1 MNNREIAKEYIRLIM
16 KIKKYIKM
24 HIMEKGESCI
34 TEQQFR
40 TLLSLKNMG
49 KSALKELSKNV
60 HVSTSS
66 LCTMLNK
73 LVDKGYVSREI
84 DIKDRRNTYYI
95 LTPTGQLFLNNELE
109 KRLDL
114 IESKIDKLDESKKKK
129 FLVCIKELE
138 DILEEIK

>member
-1 MNNREIAKEYIRLIM
+1 MNNREIAKEYIHLIM
-16 KIKKYIKM
+16 KIKKSMRM
-24 HIMEKGESCI
+24 HMMEKGESCI

-49 KSALKELSKNV
+49 KSALKELSRNV

-73 LVDKGYVSREI
+73 LVDKDYVEREI
-84 DIKDRRNTYYI
+84 DIKDRRNTYYS
-95 LTPTGQLFLNNELE
+95 LTPAGQFFLNNELE
-109 KRLDL
+109 KKLNL

-129 FLVCIKELE
+129 FLVCLKELA